1 MRRPRPEAP
10 DTLRLQEA
18 FLEDLTGRRPR
29 SAAERAVVFR
39 RPRRGTVEDRWHVYA
54 HGYLARITEAAGL
67 EYAAI
72 RRILGEEAFASLLER
87 YLAVFPPRSFD
98 LSRVGDRL
106 AAFLEFDRLSVDLPF
121 LPELARLERAISEAF
136 VARDAEPVAWGDLVG
151 LGAGAVAGLRFALT
165 PGIALIRSEWPLHEI
180 WTCRLE
186 EEDDAVSIALDGR
199 PSNVL
204 VYRQDAR
211 VRVAG
216 ISDGEAALVEAAG
229 IGEASLEDLEAL
241 SGYRGAAMPDQ
252 LVRDFRALVEREV
265 FVITQSTGW
274 TGALEFPKEEIS

>member
-1 MRRPRPEAP
+1 MRRPRPDAP
-10 DTLRLQEA
+10 ETLRLQQTL
-18 FLEDLTGRRPR
+18 LEDLTGKRPR

-39 RPRRGTVEDRWHVYA
+39 RPHRGTVEERWHIYS
-54 HGYLARITEAAGL
+54 HGYLARIIDAAGL
-67 EYAAI
+67 EYAAT
-72 RRILGEEAFASLLER
+72 RRILGDAAFASLLER

-106 AAFLEFDRLSVDLPF
+106 TSFLEFDRLSVELPF

-136 VARDAEPVAWGDLVG
+136 VARDAEPVTWTQLAS
-151 LGAGAVAGLRFALT
+151 LGAGAAADLRFALA
-165 PGIALIRSEWPLHEI
+165 PGVALLRSDWPLHEI

-186 EEDDAVSIALDGR
+186 EDDDAVSIALEGR

-211 VRVAG
+211 VRVDA
-216 ISDGEAALVEAAG
+216 ISDGEAALVEAAR
-229 IGEASLEDLEAL
+229 IGDASLEDLEAL
-241 SGYRGAAMPDQ
+241 SQAGTPDR
-252 LVRDFRALVEREV
+252 LVRDFRALVAREV
-265 FVITQSTGW
+265 FVSSRSAGW